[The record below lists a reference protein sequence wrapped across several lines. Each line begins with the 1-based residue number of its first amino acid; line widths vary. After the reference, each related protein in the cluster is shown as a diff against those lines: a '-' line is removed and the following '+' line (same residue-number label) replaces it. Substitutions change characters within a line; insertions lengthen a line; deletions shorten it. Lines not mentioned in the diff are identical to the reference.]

1 MSALE
6 IFAIILG
13 LLGIIGSIAPGLPG
27 PPLSWTGI
35 LLVYLAGRNGSCEP
49 VSDRFLLIWLG
60 ITIVVTILDYVVP
73 AQFTRLTGGS
83 KAAGRGSLVGL
94 LLGLIFFPPWGMIA
108 GAFLG
113 ALLAEVFINRSSVA
127 DSVKPALG
135 SFAGFF
141 FGTFIKLV
149 ACVLMMWQM
158 FKFFN

>member
-1 MSALE
+1 MWIDVIAVIIAL
-6 IFAIILG
+6 A
-13 LLGIIGSIAPGLPG
+13 GIVGCFLPVIPG
-27 PPLSWTGI
+27 PPLSWGA
-35 LLVYLAGRNGSCEP
+35 LLLLYFFGNGEMSLK
-49 VSDRFLLIWLG
+49 FLLIWLG

-113 ALLAEVFINRSSVA
+113 ALLAEVLINRSSVA

>member
-1 MSALE
+1 MWWIDVIAVILAL
-6 IFAIILG
+6 A
-13 LLGIIGSIAPGLPG
+13 GIVGCFLPVIPG
-27 PPLSWTGI
+27 PPLSWGA
-35 LLVYLAGRNGSCEP
+35 LLLLYFFGNGEMSLK
-49 VSDRFLLIWLG
+49 FLLIWLG

-83 KAAGRGSLVGL
+83 KAAGRGALVGL

-149 ACVLMMWQM
+149 ASVLMMWQM

>member
-1 MSALE
+1 MWWIDVIAVILAL
-6 IFAIILG
+6 A
-13 LLGIIGSIAPGLPG
+13 GIVGCFLPVIPG
-27 PPLSWTGI
+27 PPLSWGA
-35 LLVYLAGRNGSCEP
+35 LLLLYFFGNGEMSLK
-49 VSDRFLLIWLG
+49 FLLIWLA

-149 ACVLMMWQM
+149 ASVLMMWQM

>member
-1 MSALE
+1 MVVN
-6 IFAIILG
+6 IIAVIIG
-13 LLGIIGSIAPGLPG
+13 LIGIIGCFLPVIPG
-27 PPLSWTGI
+27 PPVSWGALS
-35 LLVYLAGRNGSCEP
+35 LLYFFGNGEMSLE
-49 VSDRFLLIWLG
+49 FLLIWLA

-149 ACVLMMWQM
+149 ASVLMFWFM
-158 FKFFN
+158 FRYFA